1 MKIFLSTLAILYFLS
16 TPAPAEE
23 RKPVLIESKRIW
35 DQARDN
41 SFTDLTRFK
50 GRWFCC
56 FREGIQHA
64 GDDGKIRVLQSDDG
78 SEWTSAALIG
88 EAGVDL
94 RDPKFSIKPDGQLII
109 VAGGSIWRE
118 DSETP
123 LLKTKQPRVMFSG
136 DGIRWTPPTK
146 ILEEGQWL
154 WRVDWHEGKAYGI
167 SYPYLR
173 AAHPDPAVAEAAEAN
188 GPVPPGPYDWKPG
201 LYSSSDGLNWELVTH
216 IDVPGRPNEATVRI
230 RPDGEMIAMVRRERG
245 NYFGWIG
252 ASRPPYL
259 EWTWHE
265 TEHRFGGPNFIVLPD
280 NSLIAAGRS
289 YRQPFSTVIAEMDR
303 EHYEIALILPSGGT
317 DTGYPGMVSHE
328 NELWISYYSAHEDAD
343 GQPPPNRH
351 TALRTAIY
359 LARVRFEK

>member
-94 RDPKFSIKPDGQLII
+94 RDPKFSIKPDGQLMI

-123 LLKTKQPRVMFSG
+123 LLKTKQHRVMFSG

-146 ILEEGQWL
+146 ILEEGQ
-154 WRVDWHEGKAYGI
+154 
-167 SYPYLR
+167 
-173 AAHPDPAVAEAAEAN
+173 
-188 GPVPPGPYDWKPG
+188 
-201 LYSSSDGLNWELVTH
+201 
-216 IDVPGRPNEATVRI
+216 
-230 RPDGEMIAMVRRERG
+230 
-245 NYFGWIG
+245 
-252 ASRPPYL
+252 
-259 EWTWHE
+259 
-265 TEHRFGGPNFIVLPD
+265 
-280 NSLIAAGRS
+280 
-289 YRQPFSTVIAEMDR
+289 
-303 EHYEIALILPSGGT
+303 
-317 DTGYPGMVSHE
+317 
-328 NELWISYYSAHEDAD
+328 
-343 GQPPPNRH
+343 
-351 TALRTAIY
+351 
-359 LARVRFEK
+359 